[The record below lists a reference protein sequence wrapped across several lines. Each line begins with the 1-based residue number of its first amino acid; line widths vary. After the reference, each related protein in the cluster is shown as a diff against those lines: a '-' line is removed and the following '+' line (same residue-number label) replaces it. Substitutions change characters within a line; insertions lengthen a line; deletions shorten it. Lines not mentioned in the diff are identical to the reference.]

1 MKLTSL
7 VQRGEILPMTLPQSF
22 IPPTKAARLGLAP
35 PAVVNSSIVARVPSP
50 IGGKNVSQVIGG
62 HFILQLS

>member
-1 MKLTSL
+1 
-7 VQRGEILPMTLPQSF
+7 MTLPQSF

-50 IGGKNVSQVIGG
+50 IGGKNVSQVRGG